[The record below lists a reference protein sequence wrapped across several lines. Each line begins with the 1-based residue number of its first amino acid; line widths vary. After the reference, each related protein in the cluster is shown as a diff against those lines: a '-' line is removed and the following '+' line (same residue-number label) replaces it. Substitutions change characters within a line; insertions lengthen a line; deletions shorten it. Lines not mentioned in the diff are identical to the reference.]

1 MKPMG
6 CFRAVTVA
14 VMLVGGLLAHLP
26 GVAAQMGPDDGT
38 APDAAVFALAQPGRQ
53 GASPV
58 TGEGPGA
65 TLAVNVAIM
74 GLGSLWLFLMARRM
88 PLRGG
93 GMLSRGMLS
102 SGGPRHVAGGR

>member
-6 CFRAVTVA
+6 CFRGVTIA
-14 VMLVGGLLAHLP
+14 VMLVGGVLAHLP
-26 GVAAQMGPDDGT
+26 GVAAQAGPDDGT
-38 APDAAVFALAQPGRQ
+38 AADAAVFALAQPGRQ
-53 GASPV
+53 GA
-58 TGEGPGA
+58 GEGPGA